1 MIRNIIFDLGGVLVD
16 FKPQNYLSHIG
27 LNKEEVEFF
36 TKLVFYGK
44 EWREYNSSKI
54 NSKQTEEKLIKEY
67 SEYANI
73 ITKIFNKLDYNYIL
87 FEMKDTAEYL
97 KELKAKG
104 YNIYILSDLNE
115 DSFKYNKQFD
125 FFNYVSGGVYSFEVG
140 TTKPNRNNYET
151 LLKKY
156 NLLPEESIFIDDNI
170 DNVNMA
176 NELGING
183 IQFVAL
189 DIVKKQ
195 IEKLEESQ

>member
-1 MIRNIIFDLGGVLVD
+1 
-16 FKPQNYLSHIG
+16 
-27 LNKEEVEFF
+27 
-36 TKLVFYGK
+36 
-44 EWREYNSSKI
+44 
-54 NSKQTEEKLIKEY
+54 
-67 SEYANI
+67 
-73 ITKIFNKLDYNYIL
+73 
-87 FEMKDTAEYL
+87 MKDTAEYL

>member
-73 ITKIFNKLDYNYIL
+73 ITKIFSKLDYNYIL